1 MKREAEENFGALT
14 FSGSVPPVRAA
25 VKLNDVALSLRAV
38 GGLEQVR
45 LCVFRT
51 DALGRRWLIC
61 IIFDAK
67 IVRAAETGLALFKT
81 VVLRKLCK
89 QRRAGWL
96 LGKLGRGLGPARSID
111 GSSWPMFISR
121 RSPTGDRQPSCSL
134 KMRRDVSRST
144 WQNA

>member
-1 MKREAEENFGALT
+1 VKREAEENFGALT

-96 LGKLGRGLGPARSID
+96 LGKLGRGLGPARSIV
-111 GSSWPMFISR
+111 
-121 RSPTGDRQPSCSL
+121 
-134 KMRRDVSRST
+134 MREVVI
-144 WQNA
+144 AILAAFLIGIMVAALVVHFLL